1 MSLSKRDIAY
11 NYLRKKIIFGD
22 LRPGDVLDEKKIVE
36 DLGFSRTPVREAIN
50 KLVEEDLILVFP
62 RKGFIISSI
71 SLHDLHD
78 MLDTRLLV
86 EPYLIQKSFPQLEKD
101 TLKQFRARVEKDIA
115 NEGKG
120 PASVEDDFDF
130 TLHSYF
136 AQKSGN
142 RFLQDLM
149 NSLLSLSQRT
159 RVFLP
164 SEAERIAESNREHLA
179 IIDSCLEGDVE
190 KAMDSVRVH
199 LENSRR
205 GYMQMQRSNSSLLR
219 D

>member
-11 NYLRKKIIFGD
+11 NHLRKKIIFGD
-22 LRPGDVLDEKKIVE
+22 LKPGDVLDEKKIVE
-36 DLGFSRTPVREAIN
+36 ELGFSRTPVREAIN

-86 EPYLIQKSFPQLEKD
+86 EPYLIQRSFPYLEKGD
-101 TLKQFRARVEKDIA
+101 LLRFRTRVEDNIEK
-115 NEGKG
+115 EGSG
-120 PASVEDDFDF
+120 PAPVEDDFDF
-130 TLHSYF
+130 TFHSYF

-164 SEAERIAESNREHLA
+164 SEAERIAASNREHLS
-179 IIDSCLEGDVE
+179 IIDCCLAGDVE
-190 KAMDSVRVH
+190 GAIEAVKIH
-199 LENSRR
+199 LENSRK
-205 GYMQMQRSNSSLLR
+205 GYMQMQESHSSLLK